1 MRALFLFG
9 KNDRLRFVSHLD
21 LQRFVQ
27 RAFNRTDL
35 PIAFSNGFNPH
46 PVMSFASALAMGW
59 TSEYEIFDI
68 KLTRDIDR
76 EFALSEMRR
85 ALPPGLPVID
95 VALVDDRHP
104 KMMASLELA
113 DYRVTLPEESAQAI
127 IAQIPGFMADESV
140 MAVRKT
146 KSGEKLTDI
155 RPMAVFIQA
164 AGNVLTMRLSAN
176 ETSTL
181 KPDLLISVLAERAGV
196 EAPDAKIH
204 RTALLGRDENGNI
217 VPLLAL
223 KG

>member
-1 MRALFLFG
+1 MRALYLFG

-27 RAFNRTDL
+27 RAFNRTTL

-59 TSEYEIFDI
+59 TSEYEILDI

-76 EFALSEMRR
+76 EFALAEMRR
-85 ALPPGLPVID
+85 ALPPDMPVID
-95 VALVDDRHP
+95 VKLVKDDHP
-104 KMMASLELA
+104 KMMANLLMA
-113 DYRVTLPEESAQAI
+113 DYRVTLPPECAEAVVG
-127 IAQIPGFMADESV
+127 QIDGFMAAESV

-155 RPMAVFIQA
+155 RPMAVSVTA
-164 AGNVLTMRLSAN
+164 EGNILSVRTTAS
-176 ETSTL
+176 ETNNL
-181 KPDLLISVLAERAGV
+181 KPDLLVSVLAERAGIA
-196 EAPDAKIH
+196 APENVRVH
-204 RTALLGRDENGNI
+204 RVALLGEQKGEI

>member
-27 RAFNRTDL
+27 RAFNRTRL

-68 KLTRDIDR
+68 KLTQDVDR
-76 EFALSEMRR
+76 EFALAEMRR
-85 ALPPGLPVID
+85 ALPPDMPVID
-95 VALVDDRHP
+95 VSLVDDRHP

-113 DYRVTLPEESAQAI
+113 DYRVTLPEASAQAI
-127 IAQIPGFMADESV
+127 IAQVEPFLAAESV

-155 RPMAVFIQA
+155 RPMAVSIVPE
-164 AGNVLTMRLSAN
+164 GNVLLMRLSAN

-181 KPDLLISVLAERAGV
+181 KPDLVISVLAERAGIA
-196 EAPDAKIH
+196 APDVRIH
-204 RTALLGRDENGNI
+204 RTALLGRDSDGSI